1 MAHSG
6 DDIGRSIFKPFNVF
20 QKNPDC
26 FPSGTSPSPA
36 LPDDPYRLGGPLCL
50 QRHCL
55 EDLRSIG
62 TWASAA
68 QLRAWAF
75 PGGFG
80 NIMNI
85 NIRRDSMKGIKNI
98 FAGPWGIVGVGMI
111 IGILA
116 PLLQKWGNP
125 GNMGV
130 CVACFERD
138 IAGALGLHRADMAQ
152 YIRPEI
158 AGFVL
163 GSLVA
168 AYLFKEFRPRL
179 GSAPIVRF
187 ILGVFAMI
195 GALVFLG
202 CPWRAALRLAG
213 GDGNA
218 ILGLLGLAF
227 GIWIGTLFLK
237 GGYSLGRTQRTHHT
251 AGWMLPLFMAGLLS
265 LMLAFPQIVGEAKSG
280 ILFYSVKGPGSMHAP
295 LAVSLAAGLLIGFLA
310 QRSRFCTMGAI
321 RDLLLFRQMHLLSG
335 FMALIATA
343 AVINFILG
351 QFKPGFEAQ
360 PVAHTMHIWN
370 FAGMALSGLAFCLAG
385 GCPGRQLFLAG
396 EGDGDAAVF
405 VMGMIVGAA
414 IAHNFGLASSP
425 TGVGPYGI
433 PALGIGFA
441 VCLFIGLTMR
451 KNIL

>member
-1 MAHSG
+1 
-6 DDIGRSIFKPFNVF
+6 
-20 QKNPDC
+20 
-26 FPSGTSPSPA
+26 
-36 LPDDPYRLGGPLCL
+36 
-50 QRHCL
+50 
-55 EDLRSIG
+55 
-62 TWASAA
+62 
-68 QLRAWAF
+68 
-75 PGGFG
+75 
-80 NIMNI
+80 
-85 NIRRDSMKGIKNI
+85 MKGIKNM
-98 FAGPWGIVGVGMI
+98 FAGPWGIVGVGII
-111 IGILA
+111 IGVLA

-138 IAGALGLHRADMAQ
+138 IAGALGLHRADVVQ

-158 AGFVL
+158 IGFVL

-168 AYLFKEFRPRL
+168 AYLFREFRPRL

-187 ILGVFAMI
+187 VLGAFAMI

-218 ILGLLGLAF
+218 ILGLLGLIF

-237 GGYSLGRTQRTHHT
+237 GGYNLGRTQKTHHT
-251 AGWMLPLFMAGLLS
+251 AGWMLPLFMVGLFL
-265 LMLAFPQIVGEAKSG
+265 LMLFFPQMTGEAKRG
-280 ILFYSVKGPGSMHAP
+280 VLFYSVKGPGSMHAP
-295 LAVSLAAGLLIGFLA
+295 LAVSLVVGLVIGFLA

-321 RDLLLFRQMHLLSG
+321 RDFVLFRQMHLLSG
-335 FMALIATA
+335 FIALIITA
-343 AVINFILG
+343 LVVNFIVG
-351 QFKPGFEAQ
+351 QFKPGFEGQ

-370 FAGMALSGLAFCLAG
+370 FLGMALSGLAFCLAG

-405 VMGMIVGAA
+405 VMGMIVGAG
-414 IAHNFGLASSP
+414 ISHNFGLASSA

-433 PALGIGFA
+433 PAVIIGFL

-451 KNIL
+451 KNIV